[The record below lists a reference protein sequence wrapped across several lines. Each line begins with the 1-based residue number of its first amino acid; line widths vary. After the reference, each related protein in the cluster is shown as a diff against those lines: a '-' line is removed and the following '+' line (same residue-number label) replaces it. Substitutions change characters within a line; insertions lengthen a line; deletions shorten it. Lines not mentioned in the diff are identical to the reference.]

1 MVKIANKLQWDAFD
15 ALFPP
20 DQQIDAG
27 FLPGV
32 GPY

>member
-1 MVKIANKLQWDAFD
+1 MIRDAFD

-20 DQQIDAG
+20 DQQLDLDASG
-27 FLPGV
+27 FLPSV